1 MVAKMVTEKSRRA
14 VTLGQIAKQ
23 LGLSQSTVSRAL
35 SGHPAINPE
44 TRARVA
50 AAAQEAAYEGVRRSA
65 KARPTKMIGVVV
77 SALHNQFYVQLL
89 DPLHDALRAYG
100 YHMTLIVDSLA
111 NSDDI
116 SAFEPLLHQY
126 LDGIVITT
134 GSIDPR
140 VAATLRDG
148 AIPTVLAVRSIE
160 GLPYDT
166 VEVDNRTAGRQA
178 VQHLFEIGH
187 RRIGFLMGPQDT
199 STSRDRYTGAHDWL
213 AGVGAPPA
221 DKLVRWGAYTHDAG
235 YSALISVLATANPPT
250 AVVCGNDTI
259 AIGAL
264 EAAARRGIDV
274 PGKLSVIGFD
284 DIPMAS
290 WEMVQLTTVRQPITE
305 MAQIA
310 AQRLVERIRDKSIA
324 APRHDVL
331 PVDLIRRRTTAPL

>member
-1 MVAKMVTEKSRRA
+1 MTSEKSRRA
-14 VTLGQIAKQ
+14 VTLSRIAGQ

-35 SGHPAINPE
+35 SGHPAIKAD
-44 TRARVA
+44 TRARVMA
-50 AAAQEAAYEGVRRSA
+50 AAHASAYEGVRRSA

-89 DPLHDALRAYG
+89 DPLHEALRAYG
-100 YHMTLIVDSLA
+100 FHMTLIVDSLA

-126 LDGIVITT
+126 LDGVVITT

-148 AIPTVLAVRSIE
+148 AIPAVLAVRSIA
-160 GLPYDT
+160 GAPYDT
-166 VEVDNRTAGRQA
+166 VEVDNRTAGQQA
-178 VQHLFEIGH
+178 AQHLHEIGH
-187 RRIGFLMGPQDT
+187 RHIGFLMGPRDT
-199 STSRDRYTGAHDWL
+199 STSRDRFAGAFDWL
-213 AGVGAPPA
+213 AAVGAPPS
-221 DKLVRWGAYTHDAG
+221 DMFVRWGAYTHDAG
-235 YSALISVLATANPPT
+235 YSAMISVLAGGDPPT

-264 EAAARRGIDV
+264 EAAARRGIEV
-274 PGKLSVIGFD
+274 PRQLSVIGFD

-305 MAQIA
+305 MAHIA
-310 AQRLVERIRDKSIA
+310 AQRLVERIRDKTIS

-331 PVDLIRRRTTAPL
+331 PVDLIRRRTTAPPRD